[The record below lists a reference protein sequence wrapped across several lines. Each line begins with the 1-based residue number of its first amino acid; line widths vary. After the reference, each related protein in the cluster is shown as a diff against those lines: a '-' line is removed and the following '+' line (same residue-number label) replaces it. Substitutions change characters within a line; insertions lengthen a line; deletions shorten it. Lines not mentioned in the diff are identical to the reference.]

1 MKKNII
7 LCLGALM
14 MLIIGI
20 SISSCSSS
28 DDEENDKIIDFDKY
42 KAPSDTIIGSWGA
55 IIGSWEL
62 IESAPKTQ
70 TSVVVSFTKDK
81 SWKAT
86 YSNPTG
92 VPFQTVSASTF
103 DYQGSF
109 VIQQETQP
117 NDSPKWILKLYG
129 DKPGGYEQDDYSKDY
144 VIDIIGDKMYLMSW
158 GFNYY
163 TTYYTFQRI

>member
-1 MKKNII
+1 MKKNVI

-55 IIGSWEL
+55 ICGSWKL
-62 IESAPKTQ
+62 IESDPKTQ

-92 VPFQTVSASTF
+92 VPFQTISASTF

-109 VIQQETQP
+109 VIQQETSP

-129 DKPGGYEQDDYSKDY
+129 EKRDRYEQDDYSKDY
-144 VIDIIGDKMYLMSW
+144 VINIIGDKMYLMTW
-158 GFNYY
+158 GFDYF

>member
-1 MKKNII
+1 MKKNLV
-7 LCLGALM
+7 LCLGAMLM
-14 MLIIGI
+14 LAFGMSG
-20 SISSCSSS
+20 CSSS
-28 DDEENDKIIDFDKY
+28 DDEENVKIIDFDKY
-42 KAPSDTIIGSWGA
+42 QDPSDTIIGSWGA
-55 IIGSWEL
+55 ICGSWEL
-62 IESAPKTQ
+62 IESTPKTQ

-92 VPFQTVSASTF
+92 VLFQTVSASTF

-109 VIQQETQP
+109 VIQQETP
-117 NDSPKWILKLYG
+117 SNDSPKWILKLYG
-129 DKPGGYEQDDYSKDY
+129 EKRDRYEQDDYSQDY
-144 VIDIIGDKMYLMSW
+144 VINIIGDKMYLMTW

>member
-1 MKKNII
+1 MKKDLI
-7 LCLGALM
+7 LCLSALM

-28 DDEENDKIIDFDKY
+28 DDEENVKIIDFDMY
-42 KAPSDTIIGSWGA
+42 KDPSDT

-92 VPFQTVSASTF
+92 VPFQTISASTF

-129 DKPGGYEQDDYSKDY
+129 DKPDGYEQDDYSKDY
-144 VIDIIGDKMYLMSW
+144 VIDIIGDKMYLMTW

>member
-1 MKKNII
+1 MKKY
-7 LCLGALM
+7 LVFCLGAMLM
-14 MLIIGI
+14 LAFGM
-20 SISSCSSS
+20 SSCSSS
-28 DDEENDKIIDFDKY
+28 DDEENVKIIDFEGLTDV
-42 KAPSDTIIGSWGA
+42 SDSIDA

-62 IESAPKTQ
+62 IESSPKTQ
-70 TSVVVSFTKDK
+70 TSVVISFAKDK

-92 VPFQTVSASTF
+92 VPFQTISASTF

-109 VIQQETQP
+109 VIQQETLP

-129 DKPGGYEQDDYSKDY
+129 DKPGGYEQDDYSQDY
-144 VIDIIGDKMYLMSW
+144 VIDIIGDKMYLMTW

>member
-7 LCLGALM
+7 LCLGAMLM
-14 MLIIGI
+14 LAFGM
-20 SISSCSSS
+20 SSCSSS

-42 KAPSDTIIGSWGA
+42 KAPSDT

-92 VPFQTVSASTF
+92 VPFQTISASTF

>member
-1 MKKNII
+1 MTTNMKKDLI
-7 LCLGALM
+7 LCLSALM

-92 VPFQTVSASTF
+92 VPFQTISASTF

-117 NDSPKWILKLYG
+117 NDSPKWI
-129 DKPGGYEQDDYSKDY
+129 
-144 VIDIIGDKMYLMSW
+144 
-158 GFNYY
+158 
-163 TTYYTFQRI
+163 

>member
-1 MKKNII
+1 MKKNLV
-7 LCLGALM
+7 LCLGAMLM
-14 MLIIGI
+14 LAFGM
-20 SISSCSSS
+20 SSCSSS
-28 DDEENDKIIDFDKY
+28 DEEENDKIIDFDKY

-55 IIGSWEL
+55 ICGSWKL
-62 IESAPKTQ
+62 IESDPKTQ

-92 VPFQTVSASTF
+92 VPFQTISASTF

-109 VIQQETQP
+109 VIQQETP
-117 NDSPKWILKLYG
+117 SNDSPKWILKLYG
-129 DKPGGYEQDDYSKDY
+129 EKRDRYEQDDYSKDY
-144 VIDIIGDKMYLMSW
+144 VINIIGDKMYLMTW
-158 GFNYY
+158 GFDYF

>member
-42 KAPSDTIIGSWGA
+42 KAPSDTIIGSWDA

-92 VPFQTVSASTF
+92 VPFQTISASTF

-109 VIQQETQP
+109 VIQQETP
-117 NDSPKWILKLYG
+117 SNDSPKWILKLYG
-129 DKPGGYEQDDYSKDY
+129 EKRDRYEQDDYSQDY
-144 VIDIIGDKMYLMSW
+144 VINIIGDKMYLMTW

>member
-1 MKKNII
+1 MKKNRI

-42 KAPSDTIIGSWGA
+42 KAPSDTIIGSW
-55 IIGSWEL
+55 EL

-92 VPFQTVSASTF
+92 VPFQTISASTF

-129 DKPGGYEQDDYSKDY
+129 YKPGGYEQDDYSQDY
-144 VIDIIGDKMYLMSW
+144 VIDIIGDKMYLMTW

>member
-1 MKKNII
+1 MRTNKLII
-7 LCLGALM
+7 FLPLLLAM
-14 MLIIGI
+14 MLGVTG
-20 SISSCSSS
+20 CSS
-28 DDEENDKIIDFDKY
+28 DEEENVKIIDFDKY
-42 KAPSDTIIGSWGA
+42 KDPSDTIIGSWEA
-55 IIGSWEL
+55 ICGSWEL

-92 VPFQTVSASTF
+92 VPFQTISASTF

>member
-1 MKKNII
+1 MKKIFI
-7 LCLGALM
+7 LCLGAMLM
-14 MLIIGI
+14 LAFGM
-20 SISSCSSS
+20 SSCSSS
-28 DDEENDKIIDFDKY
+28 DEEENDKIIDFDKY
-42 KAPSDTIIGSWGA
+42 KAPSDTIIGSWDA

-92 VPFQTVSASTF
+92 VPFQTISASTF

-109 VIQQETQP
+109 VIQQETP
-117 NDSPKWILKLYG
+117 SNDSPKWILKLYG
-129 DKPGGYEQDDYSKDY
+129 EKRDRYEQDDYSQDY
-144 VIDIIGDKMYLMSW
+144 VINIIGDKMYLMTW